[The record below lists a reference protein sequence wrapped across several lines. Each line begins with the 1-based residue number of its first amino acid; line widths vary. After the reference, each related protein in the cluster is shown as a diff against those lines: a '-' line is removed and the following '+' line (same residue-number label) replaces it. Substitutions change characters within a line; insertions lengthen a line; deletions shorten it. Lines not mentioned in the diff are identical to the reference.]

1 MVKRMVE
8 SLPEPYRQALMLT
21 EFEGLSQV
29 ALAQQ
34 LAIATPVQAEPSP
47 ARNWPRSPSKAVCN
61 REGGLVAWEKSGH
74 KPEPQKYP

>member
-34 LAIATPVQAEPSP
+34 LAIARPGGQGWCRSTA
-47 ARNWPRSPSKAVCN
+47 RSPS
-61 REGGLVAWEKSGH
+61 S
-74 KPEPQKYP
+74 